1 MSATNNK
8 RGPNPYG
15 DMYMILAVMGVLMA
29 VTGAMWVGATLTRAE
44 TDLAPPPP
52 PIILLGLVLEKY
64 TWPGTGATVISVVL
78 CLLMAAVTAGAT
90 YLVVVYR
97 RRLLVIDR
105 AIPYLATPR
114 ELGASTTKG
123 VRRKADQF
131 GVSQAEAPGL
141 YIGKTV
147 RQGLDVWGSWEDMHV
162 DIWGPRTGK
171 TTSRAIPNI
180 VAAPGAVVVTSNKR
194 DIVDAT
200 RASRARR
207 GKVWVFDPQNQAGAK
222 PTWYWDPLS
231 YVGGSI
237 TLAVKMASRFSGIN
251 RPGHARSDA
260 YFEPA
265 AEDLIAHLL
274 LAASISGKTITQVFT
289 WLTRPTD
296 DTPERI
302 LRDGGHPASAD
313 AVDSVITAPDRQ
325 RAGVYG
331 TAAQI
336 MSFLVAPTVTAWIE
350 PGDNPNRPAF
360 DYKAF
365 VRGGDTLYMLSEE
378 TNKMAAPLVMAFT
391 AAIAEEAENTGR
403 DCPGGRLPIPMLFV
417 LDEAA
422 NVCPWKALPDKY
434 SHFGSRGIVMM
445 TMLQSWAQGAAAW
458 GDVGMAKL
466 WGAANVRVYGGG
478 VLDTKFLGDLS
489 AASGIFE
496 PGTRSYSRKSTDF
509 FESNV
514 TKGSRTEPVLDVPD
528 LASMPR
534 GRAFVQ
540 FSGAKPA
547 LIRTVPWWE
556 TAYADEIRESIAEFD
571 PGAQNS
577 PVALKKVS

>member
-1 MSATNNK
+1 MSATNKK

-15 DMYMILAVMGVLMA
+15 DLYLLMGVVGVLMA
-29 VTGAMWVGATLTRAE
+29 ATGAMWIGAKAATPAE
-44 TDLAPPPP
+44 QPAPPPP
-52 PIILLGLVLEKY
+52 PLILFGLIFEKY
-64 TWPGTGATVISVVL
+64 TWPGTEATVIASLLGTLLAVL
-78 CLLMAAVTAGAT
+78 AAGAT
-90 YLVVVYR
+90 TLVVMVR
-97 RRLLVIDR
+97 RREIPIDR
-105 AIPYLATPR
+105 AIPYLAKPR
-114 ELGASTTKG
+114 DLRAVTTKG
-123 VRRKADQF
+123 VRRKAGEF
-131 GVSQAEAPGL
+131 GVEPDEPPGL

-147 RQGLDVWGSWEDMHV
+147 RHGLDVWGSWEDMHV

-180 VAAPGAVVVTSNKR
+180 VSAPGAVLVTSNKR

-231 YVGGSI
+231 YVGNSI
-237 TLAVKMASRFSGIN
+237 TLAVKLASRFAGIN

-265 AEDLIAHLL
+265 AEDLIANLL
-274 LAASISGKTITQVFT
+274 LAASISNNQITQVFT

-302 LRDGGHPASAD
+302 LREGGHPASAD
-313 AVDSVITAPDRQ
+313 AVDSIINAPDRQ

-336 MSFLVAPTVTAWIE
+336 VSFLIAPTVTAWIT
-350 PGDNPNRPAF
+350 PGDQPDRPAF

-365 VRGGDTLYMLSEE
+365 VRGGDTLYLLSEE
-378 TNKMAAPLVMAFT
+378 TNKMAAPLVVALT
-391 AAIAEEAENTGR
+391 AALAEEAENYGR
-403 DCPGGRLPIPMLFV
+403 DCPGGRLPTPMLFV

-434 SHFGSRGIVMM
+434 SHFGSRGVVMM
-445 TMLQSWAQGAAAW
+445 TILQSWAQGAAAW

-478 VLDTKFLGDLS
+478 VMDTKFLGDLS

-496 PGTRSYSRKSTDF
+496 PGTTSFSRKSTDF

-514 TKGSRTEPVLDVPD
+514 SKASRSEAVLDVAD
-528 LASMPR
+528 LTSMPR

-540 FSGAKPA
+540 FSGTKPA
-547 LIRTVPWWE
+547 LIRTIPWWE
-556 TAYADEIRESIAEFD
+556 TEYADEIRMSIAEFD
-571 PGAQNS
+571 PGSQNLA
-577 PVALKKVS
+577 VELKKVS

>member
-8 RGPNPYG
+8 RGPSPYG
-15 DMYMILAVMGVLMA
+15 DMYMILAVACVLMA
-29 VTGAMWVGATLTRAE
+29 VTGAMWVGATATSAE
-44 TDLAPPPP
+44 TDLKPPPP
-52 PIILLGLVLEKY
+52 PAILLGLVLDKY
-64 TWPGTGATVISVVL
+64 TWPGTGATVVTVALCVV
-78 CLLMAAVTAGAT
+78 MAAVAGGAT
-90 YLVVVYR
+90 YLVIVYR
-97 RRLLVIDR
+97 RGLLDIDR
-105 AIPYLATPR
+105 AIPYLAKPR
-114 ELGASTTKG
+114 DLRASTTKG
-123 VRRKADQF
+123 VRGKADGF
-131 GVSQAEAPGL
+131 GLDPTEVPGL

-147 RQGLDVWGSWEDMHV
+147 RHGVDVWGSWEDMHV

-200 RASRARR
+200 RGSRARR

-231 YVGGSI
+231 YVGSSI
-237 TLAVKMASRFSGIN
+237 TLAVKLAGRFSSIN
-251 RPGHARSDA
+251 RPAHSRSDA

-274 LAASISGKTITQVFT
+274 LAASISGKSISQIFT

-302 LRDGGHPASAD
+302 LRDGGHIASAD

-336 MSFLVAPTVTAWIE
+336 VSFLVAPTVTAWIE

-378 TNKMAAPLVMAFT
+378 TNKMAAPLVTAFT

-403 DCPGGRLPIPMLFV
+403 DYPGGRLPIPMLFV

-458 GDVGMAKL
+458 GDGGMAKL

-496 PGTRSYSRKSTDF
+496 PGTTSYSRKSTDF

-514 TKGSRTEPVLDVPD
+514 NKGSRPEPVLDVAD
-528 LASMPR
+528 LTSMPR

-540 FSGAKPA
+540 FSGTKPA
-547 LIRTVPWWE
+547 LIRTIPWWE
-556 TAYADEIRESIAEFD
+556 TEYAEEIRESIATFD
-571 PGAQNS
+571 PSAQA
-577 PVALKKVS
+577 PMALKKVS

>member
-1 MSATNNK
+1 MSSTNKK
-8 RGPNPYG
+8 RGPSPYG
-15 DMYMILAVMGVLMA
+15 DMYMILAVVGVLMA
-29 VTGAMWVGATLTRAE
+29 VTGAMWVGATATSSE
-44 TDLAPPPP
+44 TDLKPPPP
-52 PIILLGLVLEKY
+52 PVILLGLVLDKY
-64 TWPGTGATVISVVL
+64 TWPGTGATVIAVALCVV
-78 CLLMAAVTAGAT
+78 MAAAAGGAT
-90 YLVVVYR
+90 YLVIVYQR
-97 RRLLVIDR
+97 GLLDIDR
-105 AIPYLATPR
+105 AIPYLAKPR
-114 ELGASTTKG
+114 DLRASTTKG
-123 VRRKADQF
+123 VRAKADEF
-131 GVSQAEAPGL
+131 GLDPNEVPGL

-147 RQGLDVWGSWEDMHV
+147 RHGVDVWGSWEDMHV

-200 RASRARR
+200 RGSRARR

-231 YVGGSI
+231 YVGSSI
-237 TLAVKMASRFSGIN
+237 TLAVKMAGRFSSIN
-251 RPGHARSDA
+251 RPAHSRSDA

-274 LAASISGKTITQVFT
+274 LAASISGKPISQIFT

-302 LRDGGHPASAD
+302 LREHGHIPSAD

-336 MSFLVAPTVTAWIE
+336 VSFLVAPTVTAWIE
-350 PGDNPNRPAF
+350 PGNEPNRPAF

-378 TNKMAAPLVMAFT
+378 TNKMAAPLVTAFT

-458 GDVGMAKL
+458 GDGGMAKL

-496 PGTRSYSRKSTDF
+496 PGTTSYTRKSTDF

-514 TKGSRTEPVLDVPD
+514 NKASRTEAVLDVAD
-528 LASMPR
+528 LTSMPR

-540 FSGAKPA
+540 FSGTKPA
-547 LIRTVPWWE
+547 LIRTIPWWE
-556 TAYADEIRESIAEFD
+556 TEYAEEIRQSIATYD
-571 PGAQNS
+571 PSAQA
-577 PVALKKVS
+577 PMALKKVS